1 MITKGLRKSWVCLIL
16 LSCIF
21 LCSGCSLIKISQ
33 HLLIDRALEKK
44 YNKPKGKA
52 RMSCYANKEGNQYK
66 LHFTTVLEG
75 KKYKAQ
81 PDSFCIEV
89 NRHGMLPGRIVS
101 TSVLESSS
109 FEIPSFKKE
118 VLLNHTI
125 CFQTDSVLR
134 IGDELLRIIPSSYIL
149 YEGVPVIEDTLHLTV
164 PIDFKFL

>member
-1 MITKGLRKSWVCLIL
+1 MCFLPRLCLIAS
-16 LSCIF
+16 SCNSNTLKSSVFSILNVVF
-21 LCSGCSLIKISQ
+21 YSTFF
-33 HLLIDRALEKK
+33 RA
-44 YNKPKGKA
+44 
-52 RMSCYANKEGNQYK
+52 RQSCYACKEGNQYK

-75 KKYKAQ
+75 KKYKAR

-101 TSVLESSS
+101 TGVLESSS
-109 FEIPSFKKE
+109 IQIPSFKTE

>member
-1 MITKGLRKSWVCLIL
+1 ML

-21 LCSGCSLIKISQ
+21 FCSGCSLIEISQ

-75 KKYKAQ
+75 KKFKAQ

-101 TSVLESSS
+101 TSVLETSS